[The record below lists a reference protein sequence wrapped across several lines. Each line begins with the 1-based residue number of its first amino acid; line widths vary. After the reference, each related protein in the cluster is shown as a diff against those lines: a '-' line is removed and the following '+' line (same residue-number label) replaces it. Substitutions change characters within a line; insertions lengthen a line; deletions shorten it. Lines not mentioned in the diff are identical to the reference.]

1 MMVFFKLI
9 VEGIVN
15 VYFRNLIFTMEK
27 TKRRHTYMRNL
38 TMQYIT
44 YNLHFGDSNSDLSD
58 SLSAYS
64 EHSNSY
70 RPYGMYLF
78 ILFFV

>member
-1 MMVFFKLI
+1 MNGEVQK
-9 VEGIVN
+9 E
-15 VYFRNLIFTMEK
+15 
-27 TKRRHTYMRNL
+27 H
-38 TMQYIT
+38 T

-78 ILFFV
+78 MLFFVSIH